1 MDTHD
6 CIIGESLIF
15 GDDIRIQLT
24 GRADGQLYVFIDAS
38 RLHKLEGSDGFHAS
52 APCGH
57 RHRAHILAL
66 RDGDKFGIGPI
77 CVQVE
82 SVRVDL
88 SGAQALRDVRLRI
101 QAPMSFARN
110 LPERLR
116 RRLRQRVEG
125 EPCWS

>member
-1 MDTHD
+1 MDAHD

-15 GDDIRIQLT
+15 GDDIRIQLS
-24 GRADGQLYVFIDAS
+24 GRSDGQLYVFIDAS

-66 RDGDKFGIGPI
+66 RDGDKFEIGPV
-77 CVQVE
+77 CGQVE

-88 SGAQALRDVRLRI
+88 PGAQALRDVRLRI
-101 QAPMSFARN
+101 HAPMSYGRN
-110 LPERLR
+110 MPERVR
-116 RRLRQRVEG
+116 RRVEG
-125 EPCWS
+125 ASCWS

>member
-1 MDTHD
+1 MDVLD
-6 CIIGESLIF
+6 CTIGESLIS

-24 GRADGQLYVFIDAS
+24 GRADGQLYLFIDAS

-66 RDGDKFGIGPI
+66 RDGDKFCIGPV

-82 SVRVDL
+82 SVCVDL
-88 SGAQALRDVRLRI
+88 PGAQVLRDVRLRI
-101 QAPMSFARN
+101 EAPIPFVRN
-110 LPERLR
+110 IPERLR
-116 RRLRQRVEG
+116 RRLRRRVEG
-125 EPCWS
+125 KPCWS